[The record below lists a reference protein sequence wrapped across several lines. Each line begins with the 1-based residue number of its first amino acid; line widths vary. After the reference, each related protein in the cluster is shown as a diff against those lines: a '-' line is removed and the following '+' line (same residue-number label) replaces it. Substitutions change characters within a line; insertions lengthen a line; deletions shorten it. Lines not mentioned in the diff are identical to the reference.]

1 MTYEILIGALGL
13 IGALIVVVKPII
25 SLNTNITALKS
36 SVDQLKDILADL
48 KERVTNH
55 GKEIDE
61 IRETIGDHEA
71 RIRVLEKSEE
81 GTHGRSSN

>member
-1 MTYEILIGALGL
+1 MTYEIVVGALAL

-25 SLNTNITALKS
+25 NLNTNITALKS
-36 SVDQLKDILADL
+36 SVDQLKDILTDL

-55 GKEIDE
+55 VREIDE
-61 IRETIGDHEA
+61 IRDVLGDHEA

>member
-1 MTYEILIGALGL
+1 MTYEIVVGALAL

-25 SLNTNITALKS
+25 NLNTNITALRS

-61 IRETIGDHEA
+61 IRDVIGDHEA

>member
-13 IGALIVVVKPII
+13 IGALIIVIKPII

-36 SVDQLKDILADL
+36 SVDQLKDILSDL

-55 GKEIDE
+55 GREIDE
-61 IRETIGDHEA
+61 IRTELADHEA
-71 RIRVLEKSEE
+71 RIRTLEK
-81 GTHGRSSN
+81 

>member
-1 MTYEILIGALGL
+1 MTYEIVVGALAL

-25 SLNTNITALKS
+25 NLNTNITALKS
-36 SVDQLKDILADL
+36 SVDQLKDILSDL
-48 KERVTNH
+48 KERVANH

>member
-1 MTYEILIGALGL
+1 MTYEIVVGALAL
-13 IGALIVVVKPII
+13 IGALIVVLKPII
-25 SLNTNITALKS
+25 NLNTNITALKS
-36 SVDQLKDILADL
+36 SVDQLKDILTDL

-55 GKEIDE
+55 GREIDE
-61 IRETIGDHEA
+61 IRDVLGDHEA

>member
-1 MTYEILIGALGL
+1 MT
-13 IGALIVVVKPII
+13 
-25 SLNTNITALKS
+25 
-36 SVDQLKDILADL
+36 KDILSDL